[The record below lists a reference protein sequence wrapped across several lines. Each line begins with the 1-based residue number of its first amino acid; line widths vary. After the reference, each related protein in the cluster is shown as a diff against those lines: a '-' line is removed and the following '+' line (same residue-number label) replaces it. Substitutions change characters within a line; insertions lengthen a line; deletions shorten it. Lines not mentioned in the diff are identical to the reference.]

1 MAKLF
6 SDILPSMEEE
16 QLEEETTLDSLNPE
30 EEIDDSVASMDM
42 AIECIKTSF
51 ERISYSESIMTS
63 LEEKTLLSPEY
74 AVSLENLH
82 NYVESIS
89 DKLGVQK
96 KIPSLEDFTNNYTAK
111 VAQEVAME
119 GIKEFIKNIWTK
131 IKNFFKEFWK
141 KMVLFYKR
149 IMKSNLDLVS
159 YEKYVEQLIAK
170 LKANDAKLESPKE
183 ISTKL
188 VELLSDPSTTNV
200 DSDFILQI
208 GSSKIDRLTELA
220 NRIGTNSS
228 SQLTRSDLFPKLR
241 NKVETLSNKYK
252 DTSKEID
259 LNELQKEVKEIRDT
273 GASIIRNIFTVELK
287 DPKYLPDKVFDRVNE
302 IYSSAELRGG
312 EFQVL
317 ALNAVDDPYN
327 SLPKNANIF
336 LTQVNGSNYYIAGF
350 IDDSNRSIP
359 ANVKPI
365 SNLDNLTKFYNKYKE
380 FSKKVDIKTTNNNID
395 KVNSEINKSLEVL
408 ENRFS
413 TTADNIKVRLGID
426 DPWETLCEI
435 TKEAYNKHLSGLEG
449 NEYDSKVEDMEEGL
463 GELSE
468 YIGEKVGGRANNYT
482 DYTAISQLPIIIFK
496 KHDIDNLNDHLG
508 MFNKF
513 LNYTRESNKMS
524 IDELLQLTAKTLG
537 VSYILQADNEQ
548 NDKVKEAFSELNK
561 YLVNLLTMIQT
572 LFRNIA
578 SNVYGVYAELRY
590 AMIKYI
596 YDSAQQYSY

>member
-6 SDILPSMEEE
+6 SDILPAMEEE
-16 QLEEETTLDSLNPE
+16 QLEEEITLDSINPE

-74 AVSLENLH
+74 TVSLENLH
-82 NYVESIS
+82 NYIGSIS
-89 DKLGVQK
+89 DKLGIQK

-149 IMKSNLDLVS
+149 IMKANLDLVS

-170 LKANDAKLESPKE
+170 LKINDAKLESPKE
-183 ISTKL
+183 VNTKL

-208 GSSKIDRLTELA
+208 GSSKIDRLTDLA
-220 NRIGTNSS
+220 NRIGTSGS
-228 SQLTRSDLFPKLR
+228 SQLTKSDLLPKLR
-241 NKVETLSNKYK
+241 NKVEALSTKYK

-259 LNELQKEVKEIRDT
+259 LTELQKEIKDIRET
-273 GASIIRNIFTVELK
+273 GYSVIRNIFAVELK
-287 DPKYLPDKVFDRVNE
+287 DVRNLPDQIFDRVSE
-302 IYSSAELRGG
+302 IYSTSELRGG

-327 SLPKNANIF
+327 SLPKSANIF
-336 LTQVNGSNYYIAGF
+336 LTHVNGSNYYVAGF
-350 IDDSNRSIP
+350 MDDSNRSIP

-365 SNLDNLTKFYNKYKE
+365 SNLDNLTKFYNKYKD
-380 FSKKVDIKTTNNNID
+380 FSKKVDIKTTNTNID
-395 KVNSEINKSLEVL
+395 KVNDEINKSLEVL
-408 ENRFS
+408 ENRFAA
-413 TTADNIKVRLGID
+413 TADNIKVRLGID
-426 DPWETLCEI
+426 DPWKVFSEI
-435 TKEAYNKHLSGLEG
+435 VAEAYNSHLAGLEED
-449 NEYDSKVEDMEEGL
+449 EYNKKVEDIEEGL
-463 GELSE
+463 NELSVFIQDK
-468 YIGEKVGGRANNYT
+468 IGGGHFDSIDFTGVA
-482 DYTAISQLPIIIFK
+482 QLPIRIYKEHKTDDLEYYNTQFHNYLK
-496 KHDIDNLNDHLG
+496 KAKVTD
-508 MFNKF
+508 
-513 LNYTRESNKMS
+513 KMTVN
-524 IDELLQLTAKTLG
+524 ELLQLIAKTLKVG
-537 VSYILQADNEQ
+537 YVIQSDNEQ
-548 NDKVKEAFSELNK
+548 NEIVKQAFSELNK